1 MKRSHNN
8 PNPQGAWDSPRESRG
23 FRRQL
28 LRVIGVV
35 GFFGMTVAW
44 ADSKEGE
51 TERVGEGATGGRLE
65 LGYVLRAENSALLD
79 EMERRA
85 VLFFTEHTD
94 AVTGLTRDRAPNNG
108 ASTRAPSSVAATG
121 FALTAWCIGEQRGWL
136 RAGEARRRV
145 VQTLRFVAAEHAQ
158 ERGWLY
164 HFVDATN
171 GQRVWKSEASTIDTA
186 LFLQGALLAREY
198 LDDAEV
204 TELVNKIYGR
214 IDWRWAL
221 DGGSTLSHGWKPES
235 GFIVHR
241 WDNYSELMGLYL
253 LGIGAKEGALPA
265 ETWQAWRREPWVSV
279 EGSGR
284 QGTGDGG
291 PRRGDGRQVTGDG
304 GLRTGDGRQGTGG
317 RGREMGGGRAFIQ
330 CGPLFT
336 HQYAH
341 AWFDFRGRRDAYA
354 DYWQNSVEATLAQ
367 REWSAA
373 QSGRYPFWSRDMWG
387 LTASD
392 SARGY
397 VAWGTP
403 MSRTD
408 DLSDGTLVPCAP
420 GGSLPFAPGECLTAL
435 RKMKEI
441 GGASVWGRYGFSD
454 AFNPQTGW
462 VAPDVIGIN
471 VGITLVMAENLRSGL
486 VWKNFMRAP
495 EVRRGLRLAGFSE
508 PVRWTE
514 GRLAGNP

>member
-1 MKRSHNN
+1 MQRSRNN
-8 PNPQGAWDSPRESRG
+8 PNPQGALDSPRESRG
-23 FRRQL
+23 FRRHL
-28 LRVIGVV
+28 ARILVVV
-35 GFFGMTVAW
+35 GLLGNAVGW
-44 ADSKEGE
+44 AGD
-51 TERVGEGATGGRLE
+51 VVPATRATAVPTLGRFE
-65 LGYVLRAENSALLD
+65 LGYALRAEDASMLEEL
-79 EMERRA
+79 ERRA
-85 VLFFTEHTD
+85 VLYFTEHTD
-94 AVTGLTRDRAPNNG
+94 AVTGLTLDRAPNNG
-108 ASTRAPSSVAATG
+108 ASSRAPSSVAATG

-145 VQTLRFVAAEHAQ
+145 VQTLRFVADEHAQ

-171 GQRVWKSEASTIDTA
+171 GQRVWNSEASTIDTA
-186 LFLQGALLAREY
+186 LFLQGALMAREY

-204 TELVNKIYGR
+204 TELVDKIYAR

-221 DGGSTLSHGWKPES
+221 NGGSTLSHGWKPES

-241 WDNYSELMGLYL
+241 WDSYSELMGLYL
-253 LGIGAKEGALPA
+253 LGIGAKNGALPV
-265 ETWQAWRREPWVSV
+265 ETWHAWRREPWVSM
-279 EGSGR
+279 EGS
-284 QGTGDGG
+284 D
-291 PRRGDGRQVTGDG
+291 
-304 GLRTGDGRQGTGG
+304 
-317 RGREMGGGRAFIQ
+317 GRAFVQ

-341 AWFDFRGRRDAYA
+341 GWFDFRGRRDAHA

-373 QSGRYPFWSRDMWG
+373 QSARYPFWSRDLWG

-397 VAWGTP
+397 IAWGTP
-403 MSRTD
+403 MGRAD
-408 DLSDGTLVPCAP
+408 DMSDGTLVPCAP
-420 GGSLPFAPGECLTAL
+420 GGSLPFAPAECLTAL
-435 RKMKEI
+435 RKMKAV

-495 EVRRGLRLAGFSE
+495 EVRRGMRLAGFSE

-514 GRLAGNP
+514 GRLATNP

>member
-1 MKRSHNN
+1 MLLK
-8 PNPQGAWDSPRESRG
+8 PQPHGVNCAREERRG
-23 FRRQL
+23 LLRRIFRRVTRGTMVEVS
-28 LRVIGVV
+28 RVFAMVVCAVAMVHGVRAQEAWV
-35 GFFGMTVAW
+35 GAGGGYGVA
-44 ADSKEGE
+44 KEDA
-51 TERVGEGATGGRLE
+51 V
-65 LGYVLRAENSALLD
+65 LLD
-79 EMERRA
+79 EVQRRA

-108 ASTRAPSSVAATG
+108 EGSRAPSSVAATG

-136 RAGEARRRV
+136 RADEARRRV
-145 VQTLRFVAAEHAQ
+145 VQTLRFVADGHAH

-171 GQRVWKSEASTIDTA
+171 GRRVWACEASTIDTA

-198 LDDAEV
+198 WRDAEV
-204 TELVNKIYGR
+204 TALVDKIYAR

-221 DGGSTLSHGWKPES
+221 NGGSTLSHGWKPES
-235 GFIVHR
+235 GFIAHR
-241 WDNYSELMGLYL
+241 WDIYSELMGLYL
-253 LGIGAKEGALPA
+253 LGIGAKAGALPA
-265 ETWQAWRREPWVSV
+265 ETWHAWRREPWVSR
-279 EGSGR
+279 EGRS
-284 QGTGDGG
+284 
-291 PRRGDGRQVTGDG
+291 
-304 GLRTGDGRQGTGG
+304 
-317 RGREMGGGRAFIQ
+317 FIQ

-341 AWFDFRGRRDAYA
+341 AWFDFRGRRDAHA

-373 QSGRYPFWSRDMWG
+373 QSSRYPYWSHDLWG

-403 MSRTD
+403 TSRAD
-408 DLSDGTLVPCAP
+408 DESDGTVVPCAP
-420 GGSLPFAPGECLTAL
+420 GGSLPFAPAECLTAL
-435 RKMKEI
+435 RRMRDV
-441 GGASVWGRYGFSD
+441 GGERLWGRYGFAD

-486 VWKNFMRAP
+486 VWRTFMRAE
-495 EVRRGLRLAGFSE
+495 EVRRGMRLAGFAE
-508 PVRWTE
+508 PVRFGG
-514 GRLAGNP
+514 GRLATNH